1 MTNHVH
7 MIISSKQDEV
17 KDIMRDMKSYTS
29 RMLKQIIE
37 KNQQESR
44 KEWILKMMVKA
55 GTENKNN
62 NDFQL
67 WQQHNH
73 PIILDTIFL
82 IDQKLN
88 NIHNNPVFAGLV
100 EKPEEY
106 IYRSARDYAG
116 LEGLI
121 EITIIE

>member
-1 MTNHVH
+1 

-88 NIHNNPVFAGLV
+88 YIHNNPVFAGFV

-106 IYRSARDYAG
+106 LYSSARDYAG